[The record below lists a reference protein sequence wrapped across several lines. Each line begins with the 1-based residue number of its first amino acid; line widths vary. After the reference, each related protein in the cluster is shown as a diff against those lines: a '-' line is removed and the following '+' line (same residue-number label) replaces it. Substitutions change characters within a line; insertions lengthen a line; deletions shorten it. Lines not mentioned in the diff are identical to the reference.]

1 MKISRLL
8 LALFFSAAA
17 SLLGNDELKER
28 LQPALEA
35 ITPDGLLA
43 HIKVLASDEFEGRA
57 PGSKGEE
64 LSVKYITDQFKKI
77 GLKPGN
83 PDGTYTQEVPLAGIK
98 SEPRMSFVIGDKTM
112 DLKYPDDFVASSAR
126 LQPEIK
132 IEKSDV
138 VFVGYGVV
146 APEYG
151 WDDYKNVDVKGKT
164 LLMLIGDPPVPDPK
178 DPSKLDNKMFKGKA
192 MTYYGRWTY
201 KYEIAAQKGAAAA
214 IIIHET
220 EPAAYPWQVVRSSWS
235 KENFE
240 LDNPNK
246 NMDAVSARSWITL
259 DVAKKLF
266 ADSGQDFDALKKS
279 AITKDFRPVVLNAK
293 ANIAIKQ
300 QIRSFKSH
308 NVIGKLEGSDPKLNG
323 EYVIYTAHWDHLGRH
338 PELQGDQIFNG
349 AIDNASGVASVIELA
364 AAFMKINPPP
374 KRSVLFMATTAEEA
388 GLLGAKFY
396 AEHPLYPLQKTLADI
411 NLDSMNVWGKA
422 HDIEDLSLGFSTLDD
437 LLAAAAKRQ
446 GRSAIPDSRPDKGK
460 IYRADNFEFSKVGLP
475 SLYVG
480 KGEHLL
486 SRPET
491 APLRSDEYDSTD
503 YHQITDEVHP
513 DWDLSGAVQDV
524 QLVFEVGYEV
534 ANGDKFPEWKP
545 RSEFKA
551 KRDSMLKKSKKPLSQ
566 ANDQNLDP
574 FQSETLPAGRE
585 REGRLLDLSR
595 PAKECQC
602 EASLARDDGDRRHH
616 QWLPLSSDARARWP
630 KKPLAQSG
638 PKAERRCG
646 RRSRRHC
653 HARDRTRGRG
663 TGARSAGGSEE
674 SSRDRRP
681 EGASVVVGHHA
692 HRAPGLDP
700 LDHLRQASR
709 DARAPDQKC
718 LLDARGREATPL
730 LLRPI
735 WVLQ

>member
-1 MKISRLL
+1 MKIPRLL
-8 LALFFSAAA
+8 LATFFSAAA
-17 SLLGNDELKER
+17 SLLGNGELDER

-57 PGSKGEE
+57 PGSKGED
-64 LSVKYITDQFKKI
+64 LSVKYITDQLKKV

-83 PDGTYTQEVPLAGIK
+83 PDGTYTQEVPLAGII

-112 DLKYPDDFVASSAR
+112 DLKYQDDFVASSAR

-132 IEKSDV
+132 IEKSDL

-151 WDDYKNVDVKGKT
+151 WDDYKNVDVMGKT
-164 LLMLIGDPPVPDPK
+164 LLMLIGDPPIPDPK
-178 DPSKLDNKMFKGKA
+178 DPSKLDAKMFKGKA

-201 KYEIAAQKGAAAA
+201 KYEIAAKKGAAAA

-246 NMDAVSARSWITL
+246 NMDAVPARSWITL
-259 DVAKKLF
+259 DIAKKLL
-266 ADSGQDFDALKKS
+266 ADSGQDFGALKKS
-279 AITKDFRPVVLNAK
+279 AIAKDFRPVVLNAK
-293 ANIAIKQ
+293 ANIAIAQ

-364 AAFMKINPPP
+364 AAFMQMNPPP

-396 AEHPLYPLQKTLADI
+396 AEHPLYPLEKTLADI

-422 HDIEDLSLGFSTLDD
+422 RDIEDLSLGFSTLDD
-437 LLAAAAKRQ
+437 LLATAAKQQ

-460 IYRADNFEFSKVGLP
+460 IYRADNFEFSKAGLP
-475 SLYVG
+475 SLYIG

-491 APLRSDEYDSTD
+491 APLKSDEYDSTD
-503 YHQITDEVHP
+503 YHQVSDEVYP

-534 ANGDKFPEWKP
+534 ADGDKFPEWKP
-545 RSEFKA
+545 GSEFRVKGSA
-551 KRDSMLKKSKKPLSQ
+551 P
-566 ANDQNLDP
+566 
-574 FQSETLPAGRE
+574 
-585 REGRLLDLSR
+585 
-595 PAKECQC
+595 
-602 EASLARDDGDRRHH
+602 
-616 QWLPLSSDARARWP
+616 
-630 KKPLAQSG
+630 
-638 PKAERRCG
+638 
-646 RRSRRHC
+646 
-653 HARDRTRGRG
+653 RG
-663 TGARSAGGSEE
+663 
-674 SSRDRRP
+674 
-681 EGASVVVGHHA
+681 H
-692 HRAPGLDP
+692 
-700 LDHLRQASR
+700 
-709 DARAPDQKC
+709 
-718 LLDARGREATPL
+718 
-730 LLRPI
+730 
-735 WVLQ
+735 

>member
-8 LALFFSAAA
+8 LATFFSATA

-43 HIKVLASDEFEGRA
+43 HIKVLASDEFEGRS
-57 PGSKGEE
+57 PGTKGED
-64 LSVKYITDQFKKI
+64 LSVTYIADQFKKI

-98 SEPRMSFVIGDKTM
+98 SEPRMSFAIGRKTM

-132 IEKSDV
+132 IEKSDL

-146 APEYG
+146 APKYG
-151 WDDYKNVDVKGKT
+151 WDDYKNVDVRGKT

-178 DPSKLDNKMFKGKA
+178 DPSKLDDKMFKGKA

-201 KYEIAAQKGAAAA
+201 KYEIAAEKGAAAA

-220 EPAAYPWQVVRSSWS
+220 EPAAYPWQVVKSSWG

-259 DVAKKLF
+259 DVAKKLL
-266 ADSGQDFDALKKS
+266 ADCGQNFDAVKKS
-279 AITKDFRPVVLNAK
+279 AVTKDFQPVTLNAK
-293 ANIAIKQ
+293 ANIEIKQ

-308 NVIGKLEGSDPKLNG
+308 NVIGQLQGSDSKLRD
-323 EYVIYTAHWDHLGRH
+323 EYIIYTAHWDHLGRH

-364 AAFMKINPPP
+364 AAFTKVNPLP

-396 AEHPLYPLQKTLADI
+396 AEHPLYPLEKTLADI

-422 HDIEDLSLGFSTLDD
+422 RDIEDVSLGFSTLDD
-437 LLAAAAKRQ
+437 LLAAAARGQ

-475 SLYVG
+475 SLYIG

-491 APLRSDEYDSTD
+491 APLRSDEFDSTD
-503 YHQITDEVHP
+503 YHQVTDEIHP

-524 QLVFEVGYEV
+524 QLLFEVGYQV

-551 KRDSMLKKSKKPLSQ
+551 KRDSMLKK
-566 ANDQNLDP
+566 
-574 FQSETLPAGRE
+574 
-585 REGRLLDLSR
+585 
-595 PAKECQC
+595 
-602 EASLARDDGDRRHH
+602 
-616 QWLPLSSDARARWP
+616 
-630 KKPLAQSG
+630 
-638 PKAERRCG
+638 
-646 RRSRRHC
+646 
-653 HARDRTRGRG
+653 
-663 TGARSAGGSEE
+663 
-674 SSRDRRP
+674 
-681 EGASVVVGHHA
+681 
-692 HRAPGLDP
+692 
-700 LDHLRQASR
+700 
-709 DARAPDQKC
+709 
-718 LLDARGREATPL
+718 
-730 LLRPI
+730 
-735 WVLQ
+735 

>member
-1 MKISRLL
+1 MKISCLL
-8 LALFFSAAA
+8 LAIFCCATAGFA
-17 SLLGNDELKER
+17 GNDELKDR

-57 PGSKGEE
+57 PGTKGED

-98 SEPRMSFVIGDKTM
+98 SEPQMSFIIGEKTM
-112 DLKYPDDFVASSAR
+112 DLKNPDDFVASSAR
-126 LQPEIK
+126 LQSEIK
-132 IEKSDV
+132 TEKSDV
-138 VFVGYGVV
+138 IFVGYGVV

-151 WDDYKNVDVKGKT
+151 WDDYKNVDVRGKT

-178 DPSKLDNKMFKGKA
+178 DPSKLDDKMFKGKA

-220 EPAAYPWQVVRSSWS
+220 EPAAYPWQVVRSSWG

-259 DVAKKLF
+259 DVAEKLL
-266 ADSGQDFDALKKS
+266 ADCGQNFDAVKKS
-279 AITKDFRPVVLNAK
+279 AVTRDFQPVTLKAK
-293 ANIAIKQ
+293 ANIDIKQ

-308 NVIGKLEGSDPKLNG
+308 NVVAKLEGSDSKLRD
-323 EYVIYTAHWDHLGRH
+323 EYIIYTAHWDHLGRH

-349 AIDNASGVASVIELA
+349 AIDNASGVASIIELA
-364 AAFMKINPPP
+364 AAFTKINPTP
-374 KRSVLFMATTAEEA
+374 KRSLLFMATTAEEA

-396 AEHPLYPLQKTLADI
+396 AEHPLYPMEKTLADI

-422 HDIEDLSLGFSTLDD
+422 RDIEDLSLGFSTLDD
-437 LLAAAAKRQ
+437 LLAAAAKDQ
-446 GRSAIPDSRPDKGK
+446 GRIAIPDSRPDKGK
-460 IYRADNFEFSKVGLP
+460 IYRADNFEFSKAGLP
-475 SLYVG
+475 SLYIG

-491 APLRSDEYDSTD
+491 APLRSDEFDSKD
-503 YHQITDEVHP
+503 YHQVTDEIRP
-513 DWDLSGAVQDV
+513 DWDLSGAVQDL
-524 QLVFEVGYEV
+524 QLLFEVGYQV

-551 KRDSMLKKSKKPLSQ
+551 KRDSTRKK
-566 ANDQNLDP
+566 
-574 FQSETLPAGRE
+574 
-585 REGRLLDLSR
+585 
-595 PAKECQC
+595 
-602 EASLARDDGDRRHH
+602 
-616 QWLPLSSDARARWP
+616 
-630 KKPLAQSG
+630 
-638 PKAERRCG
+638 
-646 RRSRRHC
+646 
-653 HARDRTRGRG
+653 
-663 TGARSAGGSEE
+663 
-674 SSRDRRP
+674 
-681 EGASVVVGHHA
+681 
-692 HRAPGLDP
+692 
-700 LDHLRQASR
+700 
-709 DARAPDQKC
+709 
-718 LLDARGREATPL
+718 
-730 LLRPI
+730 
-735 WVLQ
+735 

>member
-1 MKISRLL
+1 MKISRLF
-8 LALFFSAAA
+8 LATFFCAAA
-17 SLLGNDELKER
+17 SLAGDDELTDR

-57 PGSKGEE
+57 PGSRGED
-64 LSVKYITDQFKKI
+64 LSVTYISDQFKKI
-77 GLKPGN
+77 GLKPVN

-112 DLKYPDDFVASSAR
+112 DLKYPEDFVASSAR

-132 IEKSDV
+132 IEKSDL

-151 WDDYKNVDVKGKT
+151 WDDYKNVDVRGKT

-178 DPSKLDNKMFKGKA
+178 DPSKLDGKMFKGKA
-192 MTYYGRWTY
+192 MTYFGRWTY

-259 DVAKKLF
+259 DVAKKLL
-266 ADSGQDFDALKKS
+266 ADCARNFDAVKKL
-279 AITKDFRPVVLNAK
+279 AVTKDFQPVMLNAK
-293 ANIAIKQ
+293 ANIEIKQ
-300 QIRSFKSH
+300 QVRSFKSH
-308 NVIGKLEGSDPKLNG
+308 NIIGKLEGSDSKLRD
-323 EYVIYTAHWDHLGRH
+323 EYIIYTAHWDHLGRH

-349 AIDNASGVASVIELA
+349 AIDNASGVASVIELS
-364 AAFMKINPPP
+364 AAFTKLNPPP

-396 AEHPLYPLQKTLADI
+396 AEHPLYPLEKTLADI

-422 HDIEDLSLGFSTLDD
+422 CDIEDLSLGFSTLDD
-437 LLAAAAKRQ
+437 LLAVAAKRQ

-460 IYRADNFEFSKVGLP
+460 IYRADNFEFSKAGLP

-480 KGEHLL
+480 KGEHLI

-503 YHQITDEVHP
+503 YHQVTDEVRP

-524 QLVFEVGYEV
+524 QLLFEVGYQV
-534 ANGDKFPEWKP
+534 ANGDKFPEWK
-545 RSEFKA
+545 SGNEFKA
-551 KRDSMLKKSKKPLSQ
+551 KRDTMQKKT
-566 ANDQNLDP
+566 LD
-574 FQSETLPAGRE
+574 
-585 REGRLLDLSR
+585 
-595 PAKECQC
+595 
-602 EASLARDDGDRRHH
+602 
-616 QWLPLSSDARARWP
+616 
-630 KKPLAQSG
+630 
-638 PKAERRCG
+638 
-646 RRSRRHC
+646 
-653 HARDRTRGRG
+653 
-663 TGARSAGGSEE
+663 
-674 SSRDRRP
+674 
-681 EGASVVVGHHA
+681 
-692 HRAPGLDP
+692 
-700 LDHLRQASR
+700 
-709 DARAPDQKC
+709 
-718 LLDARGREATPL
+718 
-730 LLRPI
+730 
-735 WVLQ
+735 

>member
-1 MKISRLL
+1 MRFAAVAKRRYRTSMKISCLL
-8 LALFFSAAA
+8 LATFFLAAA
-17 SLLGNDELKER
+17 ALLGRDELRER

-57 PGSKGEE
+57 PGSKGED

-83 PDGTYTQEVPLAGIK
+83 SDGTYTQEVPLAGIK
-98 SEPRMSFVIGDKTM
+98 SEPQMSFVIGDKTM

-132 IEKSDV
+132 IDKSDL

-164 LLMLIGDPPVPDPK
+164 LLMLIGDPPIPDPK
-178 DPSKLDNKMFKGKA
+178 DPSKLNDKMFKGKA

-246 NMDAVSARSWITL
+246 NMDAVPARSWITL

-279 AITKDFRPVVLNAK
+279 AITKAFRPVVLNAK
-293 ANIAIKQ
+293 ANVDIKQ
-300 QIRSFKSH
+300 QVRSFKSH
-308 NVIGKLEGSDPKLNG
+308 NVIGKLEGSDPKLNS

-349 AIDNASGVASVIELA
+349 AIDNASGVASIIEIA
-364 AAFMKINPPP
+364 GAFSKINPPP

-388 GLLGAKFY
+388 GLLGAKYY
-396 AEHPLYPLQKTLADI
+396 AEHPLYPLEKTLADI
-411 NLDSMNVWGKA
+411 NLDSMNVWGKTR
-422 HDIEDLSLGFSTLDD
+422 DIEDLSLGFSTLDD
-437 LLAAAAKRQ
+437 LLAAAAEQQ
-446 GRSAIPDSRPDKGK
+446 GRKAIPDSRPDKGK

-475 SLYVG
+475 SLYIG

-486 SRPET
+486 SRPEN
-491 APLRSDEYDSTD
+491 APLKSDEYDSTD
-503 YHQITDEVHP
+503 YHQVTDEVKP
-513 DWDLSGAVQDV
+513 DWDLTGAVQDV
-524 QLVFEVGYEV
+524 QIVFEIGYEV
-534 ANGDKFPEWKP
+534 ANGDKFPEWK
-545 RSEFKA
+545 SGNEFKP
-551 KRDSMLKKSKKPLSQ
+551 KRDAMLKK
-566 ANDQNLDP
+566 
-574 FQSETLPAGRE
+574 
-585 REGRLLDLSR
+585 
-595 PAKECQC
+595 
-602 EASLARDDGDRRHH
+602 
-616 QWLPLSSDARARWP
+616 
-630 KKPLAQSG
+630 
-638 PKAERRCG
+638 
-646 RRSRRHC
+646 
-653 HARDRTRGRG
+653 
-663 TGARSAGGSEE
+663 
-674 SSRDRRP
+674 
-681 EGASVVVGHHA
+681 
-692 HRAPGLDP
+692 
-700 LDHLRQASR
+700 
-709 DARAPDQKC
+709 
-718 LLDARGREATPL
+718 
-730 LLRPI
+730 
-735 WVLQ
+735 

>member
-1 MKISRLL
+1 MRISCLL
-8 LALFFSAAA
+8 LAIIFSAAA
-17 SLLGNDELKER
+17 SLLGNDQLTER

-43 HIKVLASDEFEGRA
+43 HIKVLASDEFEGRS
-57 PGSKGEE
+57 PGTKGEE
-64 LSVKYITDQFKKI
+64 LSVKYIADQFKKI

-83 PDGTYTQEVPLAGIK
+83 PDGTYTQEVPLAGIE
-98 SEPRMSFVIGDKTM
+98 SEPRMSFTVGDKTM

-132 IEKSDV
+132 IEDSDL

-151 WDDYKNVDVKGKT
+151 WDDYKNVDVHGKT
-164 LLMLIGDPPVPDPK
+164 LVMLIGDPPIPGPK
-178 DPSKLDNKMFKGKA
+178 SPSKLDDKMFKGKA

-214 IIIHET
+214 IIVHET
-220 EPAAYPWQVVRSSWS
+220 EPAAYPWQVVRTSWG

-246 NMDAVSARSWITL
+246 NMDAISARSWITL
-259 DVAKKLF
+259 DVAKKMF
-266 ADSGQDFDALKKS
+266 ADSRQDFDALKKS
-279 AITKDFRPVVLNAK
+279 AISKDFRPVPLNAK
-293 ANIAIKQ
+293 ANIEIKQ
-300 QIRSFKSH
+300 QVRSFRSH
-308 NVIGKLEGSDPKLNG
+308 NVIGKLEGGDPKLNV
-323 EYVIYTAHWDHLGRH
+323 ECVLYTAHWDHLGLH

-349 AIDNASGVASVIELA
+349 AIDNASGVASIIELA
-364 AAFMKINPPP
+364 AAFTKVNPPP

-396 AEHPLYPLQKTLADI
+396 AEHPLYPLEKTLADI

-422 HDIEDLSLGFSTLDD
+422 RDIEDLSLGFSTFDD
-437 LLAAAAKRQ
+437 LLAAAAKQQ

-503 YHQITDEVHP
+503 YHQVTDEVRP
-513 DWDLSGAVQDV
+513 DWDLSGAVQDI

-534 ANGDKFPEWKP
+534 ANADKFPEWKP

-551 KRDSMLKKSKKPLSQ
+551 KRDSMLK
-566 ANDQNLDP
+566 
-574 FQSETLPAGRE
+574 R
-585 REGRLLDLSR
+585 
-595 PAKECQC
+595 
-602 EASLARDDGDRRHH
+602 
-616 QWLPLSSDARARWP
+616 
-630 KKPLAQSG
+630 
-638 PKAERRCG
+638 
-646 RRSRRHC
+646 
-653 HARDRTRGRG
+653 
-663 TGARSAGGSEE
+663 
-674 SSRDRRP
+674 
-681 EGASVVVGHHA
+681 
-692 HRAPGLDP
+692 
-700 LDHLRQASR
+700 
-709 DARAPDQKC
+709 
-718 LLDARGREATPL
+718 
-730 LLRPI
+730 
-735 WVLQ
+735 